1 MSDFWFKMIMYAIML
16 AMVGVMF
23 GMDFAEAIAF
33 GFFCVGI
40 ALAVGFTILIFLERR
55 EHER

>member
-1 MSDFWFKMIMYAIML
+1 MSDFWFRVITTALML
-16 AMVGVMF
+16 AIVGGLF
-23 GMDFAEAIAF
+23 GMDFAEALAF